1 MQLWRLSAGLRL
13 FKSVSISSESRGANA
28 MRCLTAIP
36 LSIRHVLA
44 AGALLC
50 AFCVASV
57 SQTQQG
63 QTQQNIM
70 LKDPTPRPPDLQK
83 QYGGDPADQAR
94 QQQAALV
101 RNALIREQVVKTT
114 GKLCLLAEQLR
125 DDVAKGSK
133 DTPAGINAA
142 KAAQIEKLAK
152 NVKDQMRMQ

>member
-1 MQLWRLSAGLRL
+1 
-13 FKSVSISSESRGANA
+13 

-36 LSIRHVLA
+36 LFLRQVLT

-50 AFCVASV
+50 VFGVASV

-63 QTQQNIM
+63 QPQQNIM

-83 QYGGDPADQAR
+83 QYGSDPADQAR
-94 QQQAALV
+94 QQQAALL
-101 RNALIREQVVKTT
+101 RNAEIREQVVKTT
-114 GKLCLLAEQLR
+114 DKLCLLAEQLR

-133 DTPAGINAA
+133 DTPAGLNAA

-152 NVKDQMRMQ
+152 TVKEKMQMQ

>member
-1 MQLWRLSAGLRL
+1 
-13 FKSVSISSESRGANA
+13 
-28 MRCLTAIP
+28 MRCLTAIT
-36 LSIRHVLA
+36 LSIRPALT

-50 AFCVASV
+50 VFGVASV
-57 SQTQQG
+57 SQTQQAP
-63 QTQQNIM
+63 TQQTLT

-114 GKLCLLAEQLR
+114 DKLCLLAEQLR

-133 DTPAGINAA
+133 DTPAGLNAA

-152 NVKDQMRMQ
+152 NVKEKMQMQ

>member
-1 MQLWRLSAGLRL
+1 
-13 FKSVSISSESRGANA
+13 
-28 MRCLTAIP
+28 MRCLTAFP
-36 LSIRHVLA
+36 LSLRQVLT

-50 AFCVASV
+50 VFGVVSV
-57 SQTQQG
+57 SHTQQAP
-63 QTQQNIM
+63 TQQTLT

-114 GKLCLLAEQLR
+114 DKLCLLAEQLR

-133 DTPAGINAA
+133 DTPAGLNAA

-152 NVKDQMRMQ
+152 NVKDKMRMQ